1 MDLLICASKPITFY
15 SVKINVVDGIISKS
29 YDLNCNR
36 LVCPLPVARTKKKL
50 NEIESGDILE
60 VTGDFSES
68 GENIKR
74 YVEKHGD
81 KVLEFKIEGEDYY
94 IKIKKL

>member
-1 MDLLICASKPITFY
+1 MSNNDKLKL
-15 SVKINVVDGIISKS
+15 DG
-29 YDLNCNR
+29 

-50 NEIESGDILE
+50 NEMDAGDILE

-74 YVEKHGD
+74 YIEKHGD

>member
-1 MDLLICASKPITFY
+1 MDLLICASKRITFY
-15 SVKINVVDGIISKS
+15 LVKINIVDEIINKS
-29 YDLNCNR
+29 YNLNCNG

-50 NEIESGDILE
+50 NEMKPGEILE

-74 YVEKHGD
+74 YIEKHGD
-81 KVLEFKIEGEDYY
+81 KVLEFKIEGENYY
-94 IKIKKL
+94 IKIKKA

>member
-1 MDLLICASKPITFY
+1 LSKKY
-15 SVKINVVDGIISKS
+15 NLKLDG
-29 YDLNCNR
+29 

-50 NEIESGDILE
+50 NEMESGEELE

-74 YVEKHGD
+74 YIEKHGD
-81 KVLEFKIEGEDYY
+81 SIIEFKIEGEEYY
-94 IKIKKL
+94 IKIKKV